1 MHLDLSGLAALVVA
15 LTGFSTAAGKG
26 IAYLAARSE
35 ARKAK
40 AAELLSGKD
49 LEINTLKTALSTKAT
64 DCDTAMAERDKLK
77 AQMERM
83 TKAQR
88 RPR

>member
-1 MHLDLSGLAALVVA
+1 MTFDPTGTAALIGS
-15 LTGFSTAAGKG
+15 LTGAFALLGKG
-26 IAYLAARSE
+26 YAYLVARSE

-64 DCDTAMAERDKLK
+64 DCDNAMAERDKLK